1 MEEPAPQYRFTLGRQ
16 SSRAPERD
24 PNPNSDSDSQDD
36 DVDVNQID
44 PRVRL
49 MFFSSEGNLDGIK
62 ELIEYNT
69 DVNFKDIDD
78 RTALHVAAC
87 QGFCDVA
94 KLLLEGGAEVD
105 SKDRWGSTDVC
116 LELMPFD
123 LLYATLV
130 VLHDFGVLC
139 LVDELPPFPILACV
153 LLSPELSPYST
164 KESLP
169 WIPLDSS
176 HLELWLCRGYPDI
189 PDLLPVLVGLSTRT
203 EPLSRP
209 GNLYALHYKNHDM
222 VKLLEKHG
230 AKPLMAP
237 MHVKNAREVPE
248 YEIAATELDFTG
260 SVDITKG
267 TFTIASWRGTK
278 VAVKKLGDE
287 LFTDKDKVRAF
298 RDELEL
304 LQKIRHPNV
313 VQFLGAGDLRLFLK
327 RKGALKPITA
337 LKFAMDI
344 ARGMNYLHENK
355 PEPIIHRDLEPSNI
369 LRADSGHLKVA
380 DFGISELLK
389 VTKTVKQGTNMSYHD
404 TTWRYVA
411 PEVFRNEDYDTKV
424 DVFSFALILQEMIE
438 GNQPFFMKNEDDVP
452 KAYVANERPPF
463 NAPSKSYAH
472 GLKELIEECWHE
484 KPDARPTFRE
494 IITRLESTYHSV
506 NRRRR
511 WKVRPLK
518 WFQKVETIWKKEDSV
533 RSSRDRSS
541 HI

>member
-1 MEEPAPQYRFTLGRQ
+1 MDSNPPPQVRFTLGRQ
-16 SSRAPERD
+16 SSMAPDRVSGSG
-24 PNPNSDSDSQDD
+24 SDSDSEEIDGLD
-36 DVDVNQID
+36 RID

-49 MFFSSEGNLDGIK
+49 MFFSSEGNIQGIK
-62 ELIEYNT
+62 ELIELKT
-69 DVNFKDIDD
+69 DVNFKDIDN

-94 KLLLEGGAEVD
+94 LLLLQAGAHVD
-105 SKDRWGSTDVC
+105 SKDRWGST
-116 LELMPFD
+116 P
-123 LLYATLV
+123 
-130 VLHDFGVLC
+130 
-139 LVDELPPFPILACV
+139 LADA
-153 LLSPELSPYST
+153 
-164 KESLP
+164 
-169 WIPLDSS
+169 I
-176 HLELWLCRGYPDI
+176 
-189 PDLLPVLVGLSTRT
+189 
-203 EPLSRP
+203 
-209 GNLYALHYKNHDM
+209 HYKNHDM
-222 VKLLEKHG
+222 SKLLEKHG

-237 MHVKNAREVPE
+237 MHVKDAREVPE
-248 YEIAATELDFTG
+248 YEITATELDFTD

-267 TFTIASWRGTK
+267 TFTIASWRGTQ
-278 VAVKKLGDE
+278 VAVKKLKDE

-313 VQFLGAGDLRLFLK
+313 VQFLGAVTQSNPMMIVTEYLPKGDLRLFLK

-355 PEPIIHRDLEPSNI
+355 PEPIIHRDLEPSNV

-389 VTKTVKQGTNMSYHD
+389 VTNEVKQEKLMSYHE

-411 PEVFRNEDYDTKV
+411 PEVYRNEDCDTKV

-438 GNQPFFMKNEDDVP
+438 GCQPFATKNEEDVP
-452 KAYVANERPPF
+452 KAYVAKERPPF
-463 NAPSKSYAH
+463 NAPPKSYAH

-484 KPDARPTFRE
+484 NPERRPTFRN
-494 IITRLESTYHSV
+494 IIIRLESIHNSI

-518 WFQKVETIWKKEDSV
+518 WFQKMETIWKKDDSV

>member
-1 MEEPAPQYRFTLGRQ
+1 MDSPPQVRFTLGRQ
-16 SSRAPERD
+16 SSMAPDRVSG
-24 PNPNSDSDSQDD
+24 SDSEDEE
-36 DVDVNQID
+36 VDGLDLID

-49 MFFSSEGNLDGIK
+49 MFFSSEGNIDGIK
-62 ELIEYNT
+62 ELLDSGT
-69 DVNFKDIDD
+69 DVNFKDIDN

-94 KLLLEGGAEVD
+94 ELLLQAGAEVD
-105 SKDRWGSTDVC
+105 PKDRWGST
-116 LELMPFD
+116 P
-123 LLYATLV
+123 
-130 VLHDFGVLC
+130 
-139 LVDELPPFPILACV
+139 LADA
-153 LLSPELSPYST
+153 
-164 KESLP
+164 
-169 WIPLDSS
+169 I
-176 HLELWLCRGYPDI
+176 
-189 PDLLPVLVGLSTRT
+189 
-203 EPLSRP
+203 
-209 GNLYALHYKNHDM
+209 HYKNHDM
-222 VKLLEKHG
+222 IKLLEKNG

-248 YEIAATELDFTG
+248 YEIDAKELDFTD

-287 LFTDKDKVRAF
+287 LFTDKEKVRAF

-313 VQFLGAGDLRLFLK
+313 VQFLGAVTQSSPMMIITEYLPKGDLRLFLK

-389 VTKTVKQGTNMSYHD
+389 VANKVKQEKLMSYHD

-411 PEVFRNEDYDTKV
+411 PEVFRNENYDTKV

-438 GNQPFFMKNEDDVP
+438 GQQPFFNKNEDDVP
-452 KAYVANERPPF
+452 KAYVSKERPPF

-472 GLKELIEECWHE
+472 GLRELIEECWHE
-484 KPDARPTFRE
+484 DPAKRPTFRK
-494 IITRLESTYHSV
+494 IISRLESIYNSF

-511 WKVRPLK
+511 WKVKPLK
-518 WFQKVETIWKKEDSV
+518 LFKKMETIWKKEDSV

>member
-1 MEEPAPQYRFTLGRQ
+1 MDSPPQVRFTLGRQ
-16 SSRAPERD
+16 SSMAPDRVSGSESEDEEIDGLDR
-24 PNPNSDSDSQDD
+24 
-36 DVDVNQID
+36 ID

-49 MFFSSEGNLDGIK
+49 MFFSSEGNLEGIK
-62 ELIEYNT
+62 ELLELKT

-94 KLLLEGGAEVD
+94 ELLLKGGAEVD
-105 SKDRWGSTDVC
+105 PKDKWGST
-116 LELMPFD
+116 P
-123 LLYATLV
+123 
-130 VLHDFGVLC
+130 
-139 LVDELPPFPILACV
+139 LADA
-153 LLSPELSPYST
+153 
-164 KESLP
+164 
-169 WIPLDSS
+169 I
-176 HLELWLCRGYPDI
+176 
-189 PDLLPVLVGLSTRT
+189 
-203 EPLSRP
+203 
-209 GNLYALHYKNHDM
+209 HYKNHDM

-230 AKPLMAP
+230 AKRLMAP

-248 YEIAATELDFTG
+248 YEIAATELDFTD

-313 VQFLGAGDLRLFLK
+313 VQFLGAVTQSSPMMIVTEYLPKGDLRAFLK

-337 LKFAMDI
+337 IKFAMDI

-389 VTKTVKQGTNMSYHD
+389 VTKTVKQEKLMSYHD

-438 GNQPFFMKNEDDVP
+438 GCQPFFMKNEDDVP

-463 NAPSKSYAH
+463 NAPTKNYTH

-484 KPDARPTFRE
+484 NPDERPTFRK
-494 IITRLESTYHSV
+494 IITRLESIYNSI

-518 WFQKVETIWKKEDSV
+518 WFQKMETMWKKDDSE

>member
-1 MEEPAPQYRFTLGRQ
+1 MEEPAPQYRFTLSSQ
-16 SSRAPERD
+16 FLSRAPAYHVI
-24 PNPNSDSDSQDD
+24 PNP
-36 DVDVNQID
+36 
-44 PRVRL
+44 
-49 MFFSSEGNLDGIK
+49 
-62 ELIEYNT
+62 
-69 DVNFKDIDD
+69 
-78 RTALHVAAC
+78 
-87 QGFCDVA
+87 
-94 KLLLEGGAEVD
+94 KL
-105 SKDRWGSTDVC
+105 R
-116 LELMPFD
+116 
-123 LLYATLV
+123 
-130 VLHDFGVLC
+130 
-139 LVDELPPFPILACV
+139 FPIHKVLAGRGYNIPYPFGWIMDFPNFEV

-189 PDLLPVLVGLSTRT
+189 PDLLPVLVGNKKFKSMSSKGRLR
-203 EPLSRP
+203 EFRIIIKVALVPLAD
-209 GNLYALHYKNHDM
+209 ALHYKNHDM

-230 AKPLMAP
+230 AKPLS
-237 MHVKNAREVPE
+237 
-248 YEIAATELDFTG
+248 L

-287 LFTDKDKVRAF
+287 LFINKDK
-298 RDELEL
+298 
-304 LQKIRHPNV
+304 
-313 VQFLGAGDLRLFLK
+313 GDLRLFLK

-355 PEPIIHRDLEPSNI
+355 PEPIIHRDLEPS
-369 LRADSGHLKVA
+369 
-380 DFGISELLK
+380 
-389 VTKTVKQGTNMSYHD
+389 
-404 TTWRYVA
+404 
-411 PEVFRNEDYDTKV
+411 
-424 DVFSFALILQEMIE
+424 
-438 GNQPFFMKNEDDVP
+438 
-452 KAYVANERPPF
+452 
-463 NAPSKSYAH
+463 
-472 GLKELIEECWHE
+472 LIEECWHE

>member
-105 SKDRWGSTDVC
+105 SKDRWGST
-116 LELMPFD
+116 
-123 LLYATLV
+123 
-130 VLHDFGVLC
+130 
-139 LVDELPPFPILACV
+139 V

-209 GNLYALHYKNHDM
+209 GNLCCYYLIAHLCFVRGPDYFSPGIH
-222 VKLLEKHG
+222 
-230 AKPLMAP
+230 
-237 MHVKNAREVPE
+237 NA
-248 YEIAATELDFTG
+248 
-260 SVDITKG
+260 
-267 TFTIASWRGTK
+267 
-278 VAVKKLGDE
+278 
-287 LFTDKDKVRAF
+287 
-298 RDELEL
+298 
-304 LQKIRHPNV
+304 
-313 VQFLGAGDLRLFLK
+313 
-327 RKGALKPITA
+327 
-337 LKFAMDI
+337 
-344 ARGMNYLHENK
+344 
-355 PEPIIHRDLEPSNI
+355 
-369 LRADSGHLKVA
+369 
-380 DFGISELLK
+380 
-389 VTKTVKQGTNMSYHD
+389 
-404 TTWRYVA
+404 
-411 PEVFRNEDYDTKV
+411 
-424 DVFSFALILQEMIE
+424 
-438 GNQPFFMKNEDDVP
+438 
-452 KAYVANERPPF
+452 
-463 NAPSKSYAH
+463 
-472 GLKELIEECWHE
+472 
-484 KPDARPTFRE
+484 
-494 IITRLESTYHSV
+494 
-506 NRRRR
+506 
-511 WKVRPLK
+511 
-518 WFQKVETIWKKEDSV
+518 
-533 RSSRDRSS
+533 
-541 HI
+541 